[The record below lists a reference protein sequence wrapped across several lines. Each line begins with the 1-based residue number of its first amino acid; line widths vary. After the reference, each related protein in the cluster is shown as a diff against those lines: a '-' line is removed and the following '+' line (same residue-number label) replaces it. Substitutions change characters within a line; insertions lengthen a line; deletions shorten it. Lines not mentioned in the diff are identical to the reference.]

1 MKNIVISSSWVV
13 SAPNWVDLAVQNHLQ
28 YANKHN
34 YTYQHHHHD
43 SQVGAFNSAKPSDL
57 YIQSVWQQI
66 LDVRKLLDDHENA
79 YIFKTDM
86 DSVFTNLRVEI
97 SKFTRFK
104 SDFIFTGD
112 SNDIFNGGHFLI
124 KNTEWSRSFMDL
136 WLSFKDHQWENFNT
150 SHQSETGKLSD
161 QPLLNMILKEYKN
174 LDISNG
180 LDTFNSINGF
190 SGNRDRRIKHFWFT
204 HAPTARYR
212 IYAARKLLNK
222 EIRHHTKIVVQ
233 SALNSYPNRS
243 PGQRKWRKGD
253 FMIHFVGSAKS
264 QMEDFMNNPKNFL
277 H

>member
-1 MKNIVISSSWVV
+1 MKNIVISSSWVG
-13 SAPNWVDLAVQNHLQ
+13 STPNWVDLATLNHSQ
-28 YANKHN
+28 YAEKHN

-43 SQVGAFNSAKPSDL
+43 SQVGAFNSPKPSDL

-66 LDVRKLLDDHENA
+66 IDIRKLMDDHRNA
-79 YIFKTDM
+79 WIFKTDM
-86 DSVFTNLRVEI
+86 DSVFTNLRIEI
-97 SKFTRFK
+97 SKFTRFD

-112 SNDIFNGGHFLI
+112 SNDVFNGGHFLI
-124 KNTEWSRSFMDL
+124 RNTEWSRSLMDL
-136 WLSFKDHQWENFNT
+136 WLSFKDQKWENFNT
-150 SHQSETGKLSD
+150 SHQSESGKLSD

-222 EIRHHTKIVVQ
+222 EIRHHTKIVMQ
-233 SALNSYPNRS
+233 SAFNSYPNRS